1 MAVVIG
7 ACSTPAAK
15 REAAASKADPLV
27 DLGVAYMERGDRAR
41 ALDKLTRA
49 LQMDPNLPR
58 GHYAIAL
65 LYDGMGEEDKAQ
77 SHYRRAL
84 SLDPRYAEARNAYG
98 AFLCRQGDIKEAE
111 KEFLEAA
118 RNPLYTTPDL
128 AYTNAGLCLMAKQ
141 DKEGAEKYF
150 REALQLNPL
159 QPTALLQMAELSYQS
174 DKYLN
179 ARAYLQR
186 YREVAQHTPE
196 SLWLGILSEMKL
208 GDRNAA
214 SSLALLLRARFP
226 DSDQAR
232 LLQEMEQG
240 GQGL

>member
-1 MAVVIG
+1 MG
-7 ACSTPAAK
+7 ACTTPSVKRQAA
-15 REAAASKADPLV
+15 ESKADPLV

-41 ALDKLTRA
+41 ALDNLTKA
-49 LQMDPNLPR
+49 LQMDPDVPR
-58 GHYAIAL
+58 AHYAIAL
-65 LYDGMGEEDKAQ
+65 LYDTMGEEAKAR

-84 SLDPRYAEARNAYG
+84 SLDPGYAEARNAYG
-98 AFLCRQGDIKEAE
+98 VFLCRQGDIKSAE

-118 RNPLYTTPDL
+118 HNPLYTTPDL
-128 AYTNAGLCLMAKQ
+128 AYTNAGLCLMAKH
-141 DKEGAEKYF
+141 DNEDAEKYF
-150 REALQLNPL
+150 RQALQLNPL
-159 QPTALLQMAELSYQS
+159 QPTALLQMAELTYQA
-174 DKYLN
+174 DKPLN

-214 SSLALLLRARFP
+214 SSYALLLRARFP
-226 DSDQAR
+226 DSEQAR

-240 GQGL
+240 GKGP